1 MSATKTAAEVPSE
14 VDAELQEA
22 IRRAM
27 SGVRDPEEMR
37 KACER
42 IDQIEARC
50 VAGKA
55 AWASPFPQFASFAEN
70 SPTSELRQGCDFIT
84 VDDKLVKNLRPIY
97 PFIVPLGWG
106 ATP

>member
-1 MSATKTAAEVPSE
+1 MMNATEAGAGIPSE

-42 IDQIEARC
+42 MDRMREEVRQRKGIIDIAVPAIR
-50 VAGKA
+50 
-55 AWASPFPQFASFAEN
+55 
-70 SPTSELRQGCDFIT
+70 ELRGELPDASSTSSI
-84 VDDKLVKNLRPIY
+84 RR
-97 PFIVPLGWG
+97 
-106 ATP
+106 